1 MDWRTIVAVERG
13 RGEPEESGPS
23 SKLGISFNFSHR
35 DEFNAAKFTI
45 PWKCYQRDISRGW
58 LRKNIRPHAVPGKNF
73 PHCSGIKYDLFALT
87 RSLQKK
93 LFVSLMTRS
102 RVEMEKRNSY
112 FKGIEKKA
120 FSFHP
125 ILFES
130 AFFSRLYQI
139 RGDPLDVVFQISS
152 RPDAFTTVRVHSP
165 GENLIDAPLSTYP
178 LLGTPLRA
186 LLPKPT
192 SLERGQISYFVS
204 RRRQM
209 VKWRAIVFVW
219 QRTI

>member
-1 MDWRTIVAVERG
+1 M
-13 RGEPEESGPS
+13 
-23 SKLGISFNFSHR
+23 KGI
-35 DEFNAAKFTI
+35 
-45 PWKCYQRDISRGW
+45 
-58 LRKNIRPHAVPGKNF
+58 
-73 PHCSGIKYDLFALT
+73 
-87 RSLQKK
+87 
-93 LFVSLMTRS
+93 
-102 RVEMEKRNSY
+102 EKRDSY
-112 FKGIEKKA
+112 FKGLKKSS
-120 FSFHP
+120 SFYP

-152 RPDAFTTVRVHSP
+152 RPDAFTTERVHSTR
-165 GENLIDAPLSTYP
+165 ENLIDAPLSTYP

-209 VKWRAIVFVW
+209 LNDVPSFSYGGQYEAKKSLRNIRAAWALTVEYKCCLKW
-219 QRTI
+219 QRYRQAR